1 MIYSGVVPAPA
12 GVITSLLCYSDKSM
26 FEKSGASDPVFPVL
40 FQAYKYIKTR
50 VPPEPDRHRY

>member
-1 MIYSGVVPAPA
+1 MIYSGVIPS

-26 FEKSGASDPVFPVL
+26 FETSKASDPVFPVL